1 MRKDKEVVY
10 NAYTKEELEN
20 YKELHNNM
28 NFSNKIEVEKQY
40 NLSQII
46 ILSISWIFLIILSII
61 GTLFNLFSIF
71 LYFHGFFLLFIF
83 SIVLLIYSIK
93 RLKITNWYLFTLVL
107 SIIQIIVSLCNMFTN
122 LY

>member
-1 MRKDKEVVY
+1 MKKDKEVVY
-10 NAYTKEELEN
+10 NAYTEEELAN
-20 YKELHNNM
+20 YKELHSNID
-28 NFSNKIEVEKQY
+28 FSNKIEIEKQY

-46 ILSISWIFLIILSII
+46 ILSISWLILIILSIS
-61 GTLFNLFSIF
+61 GTLFNLFSVF
-71 LYFHGFFLLFIF
+71 LYFHVFFLLLMF

-93 RLKITNWYLFTLVL
+93 GLKITNWYLFTLVL